1 MMSPRQDWSMTT
13 EQLLSSGGD
22 SRHTVAPDGR
32 NRYGNRYSP
41 EPGLLSFG
49 SCTSST
55 VSEVAFEA
63 ADRLHGWLRALGSD
77 VLDQSVDDLYE
88 RVRTELVSN
97 IAMHSAASL
106 EVALCPSGTDAEL
119 IPLLVALAEGRAVTT
134 ILVGP
139 SKAAAGTHFD
149 TVTPGGRE
157 VEPATPVDQAV
168 ADRVRLERVPIRD
181 AEGAPRDDV
190 DDEVRALVRDGVGR
204 GDHVL
209 LHIIAHSKTGLHAPS
224 LRCADEL
231 VRDHPQQVDVVV
243 DAAQGRFSR
252 AGLAE
257 SLAHGYMVMVTGSK
271 FFGGPPFAGAVLV
284 PHVRA
289 GGRAVPRAVPEGFGD
304 YLVPAMLPRSW
315 CEARDSLA
323 PGLAL
328 GVLMRWWAALAEI
341 RDYYSVPAA
350 LRLEVLRRFQA
361 VVPDII
367 AATEHLELTVV
378 PSPPRPRDGSRL
390 LESDT
395 TVFPFACRTL
405 DGALL
410 GMDELRE
417 LAAAVRGGSPLDEDL
432 SPQLAVLRSELGQP
446 VELASGP
453 TSLPVLRI
461 ALGGRDIIRA
471 CVNPAVGATFDERL
485 ERLERDLT
493 LALQKVDALVHGGAP
508 GAS

>member
-1 MMSPRQDWSMTT
+1 MTT

-32 NRYGNRYSP
+32 NRYGNRYAP

-97 IAMHSAASL
+97 IAIYSAASL

-139 SKAAAGTHFD
+139 SEAGSGTEKAAAGAHFD
-149 TVTPGGRE
+149 SVTPGGRE
-157 VEPATPVDQAV
+157 VEPGTPVDPAV

-190 DDEVRALVRDGVGR
+190 DDEVRALVRDAVGR

-231 VRDHPQQVDVVV
+231 VRAHPQQVDVVV

-284 PHVRA
+284 PDVRA
-289 GGRAVPRAVPEGFGD
+289 GGRAVPGAVPEGFGD
-304 YLVPAMLPRSW
+304 YLVPAMLPRPW
-315 CEARDSLA
+315 REARDSLA

-350 LRLEVLRRFQA
+350 LRLEVLRRFQG

-367 AATEHLELTVV
+367 AATEHLELTMV
-378 PSPPRPRDGSRL
+378 PSPPRPRDGTRL

-395 TVFPFACRTL
+395 TVFPFTCRTS
-405 DGALL
+405 DGTLL

-417 LAAAVRGGSPLDEDL
+417 LAAAVRSGSPLDEHL
-432 SPQLAVLRSELGQP
+432 APQLAVVRSELGQP
-446 VELASGP
+446 VELASGR

-493 LALQKVDALVHGGAP
+493 LALQKVDALVHGEAP
-508 GAS
+508 AVT